1 MTRAATTDSNLII
14 WPKVTKQVT
23 DKVNKEASTV
33 LIKNDTKQILNKNV
47 SLASVNSTNLEEILQ
62 EE

>member
-14 WPKVTKQVT
+14 WPKVKQVA